1 MAAVIIRKKDVE
13 RLGKE
18 LVKEVYDFLHDEYI
32 LANFQEMKKEQ
43 KKFLRGLVLNKFNS
57 LNYSIVQKENS
68 WSKKYEKFDESK
80 FDSEIKSIKEEIENG
95 SLNINLIFNVLNS
108 LDLDMEIHEDL
119 YFKTKAFLDIF
130 KVFDSG
136 YSYLED

>member
-18 LVKEVYDFLHDEYI
+18 LLKDVYDFLHNEYI
-32 LANFQEMKKEQ
+32 LSNFQEMKKEQ
-43 KKFLRGLVLNKFNS
+43 KKFLRGLVLGKFRSVNFTTK
-57 LNYSIVQKENS
+57 QKGNTWGTE
-68 WSKKYEKFDESK
+68 YEEFDESK
-80 FDSEIKSIKEEIENG
+80 FEDELKSIKEEIENG

-119 YFKTKAFLDIF
+119 FFKNKAFLNIF

>member
-18 LVKEVYDFLHDEYI
+18 LLKEVYDFLHDEYI

-80 FDSEIKSIKEEIENG
+80 FDSEIKSLKEQIENG
-95 SLNINLIFNVLNS
+95 SINTELIFNVLNS
-108 LDLDMEIHEDL
+108 LDLDMEIEEDL